1 MMLTLQIIIDALSAG
16 GMFALMALGIGL
28 IFGIMRLINMAHGE
42 FVMIGGYML
51 FFLVGRPELL
61 MVFIAIAVVI
71 GLALTTERLVF
82 RQLRQVSPATLLVAS
97 FTVSFF
103 LQHVMVMAVGSR
115 QKTLNFAYA
124 LTEHVAIGGLRI
136 PKLQIVTLIVTFV
149 LLLGL
154 GLFLRRT
161 RFGVQMRAAAEDF
174 AMARLLGVRGNR
186 VIAAAFAIS
195 GLLAGFVSLLFVAQ
209 TGTLAP
215 WMGIQPALIGFV
227 ATVIGGLGSLTG
239 AVLGGFLVGA
249 ITVVLQSVLP
259 LELRPFREPI
269 MFSILFL
276 VLLVRPQ
283 GLIQVRAAKERV

>member
-51 FFLVGRPELL
+51 FFLVGQPELL
-61 MVFIAIAVVI
+61 MVFIAIAAVI
-71 GLALTTERLVF
+71 GLALSTERVVF
-82 RQLRQVSPATLLVAS
+82 RQLRQVNPATLLVAS

-136 PKLQIVTLIVTFV
+136 PKLQIVTLVVTFA

-269 MFSILFL
+269 MFAILFF

-283 GLIQVRAAKERV
+283 GLIQVRAVKERV

>member
-71 GLALTTERLVF
+71 GLALSTERLVF
-82 RQLRQVSPATLLVAS
+82 RQLRQANPATLLVAS

-103 LQHVMVMAVGSR
+103 LQHVMIMAVGSR

-124 LTEHVAIGGLRI
+124 LTEHVAIGGLRV
-136 PKLQIVTLIVTFV
+136 PKLQIVTLIVTFA

-269 MFSILFL
+269 MFSILFF

-283 GLIQVRAAKERV
+283 GLIQVRAVKERV

>member
-1 MMLTLQIIIDALSAG
+1 MTLTLQIIIDALSAG

-51 FFLVGRPELL
+51 FFLVGRPEFL
-61 MVFIAIAVVI
+61 MAFIAIAVVI
-71 GLALTTERLVF
+71 GLALGTERLVF
-82 RQLRQVSPATLLVAS
+82 RQLRQVNPATLLVAS

-103 LQHVMVMAVGSR
+103 LQHIMVMAVGSR
-115 QKTLNFAYA
+115 QKPLNFAYA
-124 LTEHVAIGGLRI
+124 LTEHVAIGGLHV
-136 PKLQIVTLIVTFV
+136 PKLQIVTVIVTFV

-186 VIAAAFAIS
+186 VIAVAFAIS

-239 AVLGGFLVGA
+239 AVLGGFLVGT
-249 ITVVLQSVLP
+249 ITVILQFILP
-259 LELRPFREPI
+259 LDLRPFREPI
-269 MFSILFL
+269 MFSILFF

-283 GLIQVRAAKERV
+283 GLILVRAAKERV

>member
-115 QKTLNFAYA
+115 QKKLNFAYA

>member
-1 MMLTLQIIIDALSAG
+1 
-16 GMFALMALGIGL
+16 
-28 IFGIMRLINMAHGE
+28 
-42 FVMIGGYML
+42 MIGGYML
-51 FFLVGRPELL
+51 FFLVGRPEFL
-61 MVFIAIAVVI
+61 MAFIAIAVVI
-71 GLALTTERLVF
+71 GLALGTERLVF
-82 RQLRQVSPATLLVAS
+82 RQLRQVNPATLLVAS

-103 LQHVMVMAVGSR
+103 LQHIMVMAVGSR
-115 QKTLNFAYA
+115 QKPLNFAYA
-124 LTEHVAIGGLRI
+124 LTEHVAIGGLHV
-136 PKLQIVTLIVTFV
+136 PKLQIVTVIVTFV

-186 VIAAAFAIS
+186 VIAVAFAIS

-239 AVLGGFLVGA
+239 AVLGGFLVGT
-249 ITVVLQSVLP
+249 ITVILQFILP
-259 LELRPFREPI
+259 LDLRPFREPI
-269 MFSILFL
+269 MFSILFF

-283 GLIQVRAAKERV
+283 GLILVRAAKERV

>member
-103 LQHVMVMAVGSR
+103 LQHVMIMAVGSR

-269 MFSILFL
+269 MFSILFF

>member
-1 MMLTLQIIIDALSAG
+1 MTLTLQIIIDALSAG

-71 GLALTTERLVF
+71 GLALSTERLVF
-82 RQLRQVSPATLLVAS
+82 RQLRQVNPATLLVAS

-124 LTEHVAIGGLRI
+124 LTEHVAIGGLRV
-136 PKLQIVTLIVTFV
+136 PKLQIVTVIVTFV

-269 MFSILFL
+269 MFSILFF
-276 VLLVRPQ
+276 VLLFRPQ
-283 GLIQVRAAKERV
+283 GLIQVRAVKERV

>member
-51 FFLVGRPELL
+51 FFLVGQPELL

-71 GLALTTERLVF
+71 GLALSTERVVF
-82 RQLRQVSPATLLVAS
+82 RQLRQVNPATLLVAS

-136 PKLQIVTLIVTFV
+136 PKLQIVTLVVTFA

-269 MFSILFL
+269 MFAILFF

-283 GLIQVRAAKERV
+283 GLIQVRAVKERV

>member
-1 MMLTLQIIIDALSAG
+1 MTLTAQIIIDALSAG

-51 FFLVGRPELL
+51 FFLVGQPELL
-61 MVFIAIAVVI
+61 MVFVAVAVVI
-71 GLALTTERLVF
+71 GLALSTERVVF
-82 RQLRQVSPATLLVAS
+82 RQLRQVNPATLLVAS

-124 LTEHVAIGGLRI
+124 LTEHVAIGSLRV
-136 PKLQIVTLIVTFV
+136 PKLQIVTMIVTFV

-215 WMGIQPALIGFV
+215 WMGIQPALVGFV

-269 MFSILFL
+269 MFAILFL

-283 GLIQVRAAKERV
+283 GLIVVRAAKERV

>member
-71 GLALTTERLVF
+71 GLALSTERLVF
-82 RQLRQVSPATLLVAS
+82 RQLRQANPATLLVAS

-103 LQHVMVMAVGSR
+103 LQHVMIMAVGSR

-124 LTEHVAIGGLRI
+124 LTEHVAIGGLRV
-136 PKLQIVTLIVTFV
+136 PKLQIVTVIVTFV

-269 MFSILFL
+269 MFSILFF

-283 GLIQVRAAKERV
+283 GLIQVRAVKERV

>member
-71 GLALTTERLVF
+71 GLALSTERLVF
-82 RQLRQVSPATLLVAS
+82 RQLRQVNPATLLVAS

-103 LQHVMVMAVGSR
+103 LQHVMIMAVGSR

-124 LTEHVAIGGLRI
+124 LTEHVAIGGLRV
-136 PKLQIVTLIVTFV
+136 PKLQIVTVIVTFV

-161 RFGVQMRAAAEDF
+161 RFGMQMRAAAEDF

-269 MFSILFL
+269 MFSILFF

-283 GLIQVRAAKERV
+283 GLIQVRAVKERV

>member
-1 MMLTLQIIIDALSAG
+1 MTLTLQIIIDALSAG

-51 FFLVGRPELL
+51 FFLVGRPEFL
-61 MVFIAIAVVI
+61 MAFIAIAVVI
-71 GLALTTERLVF
+71 GLALGTERLVF
-82 RQLRQVSPATLLVAS
+82 RQLRQVNPATLLVAS

-103 LQHVMVMAVGSR
+103 LQHIMVMAVGSR
-115 QKTLNFAYA
+115 QKPLNFAYA
-124 LTEHVAIGGLRI
+124 LTEHVAIGGLHV
-136 PKLQIVTLIVTFV
+136 PKLQIVTVIVTFV

-186 VIAAAFAIS
+186 VIAVAFAIS

-215 WMGIQPALIGFV
+215 WMGIQPALIGFI

-239 AVLGGFLVGA
+239 AVLGGFLVGT
-249 ITVVLQSVLP
+249 ITVILQFILP
-259 LELRPFREPI
+259 LDLRPFREPI
-269 MFSILFL
+269 MFSILFF

-283 GLIQVRAAKERV
+283 GLILVRAAKERV

>member
-71 GLALTTERLVF
+71 GLALSTERLVF